1 MMSKEK
7 NAMKTSIFGGF
18 RKSDVIAYIEELQNN
33 SAEIS
38 AQLDEK
44 KKEAL
49 NLRKSIED
57 LEDKVDELS
66 KISSQID
73 EKDKIIADLQAK
85 LDASSKESTQYRQR
99 LFEYQDKSE
108 KLARAEKQ
116 IGAAYIDARR
126 YSDEIIDNAKAKAK
140 DVGALASQD
149 VKHQANE
156 IEQLLRDVDAV
167 SKKFNSSLEQLHK
180 DVYALSTKLN
190 NSASN
195 LLNLH
200 TELPALDSPSIYDEE
215 IVEDTADEVPVEILK
230 DMPDAVAVEVTDDGS
245 GLTFI
250 SYEPNSEFNAD
261 LNIQPENRTNEDNNG
276 WI

>member
-1 MMSKEK
+1 MSKEK
-7 NAMKTSIFGGF
+7 NVMKTSIFGGF
-18 RKSDVIAYIEELQNN
+18 KKSDVISYIENLQNEAADITAELDKKKRESLELRKQIDELEDRLQELSKVSSELQ
-33 SAEIS
+33 
-38 AQLDEK
+38 EK
-44 KKEAL
+44 DVKIK
-49 NLRKSIED
+49 D
-57 LEDKVDELS
+57 LEDK
-66 KISSQID
+66 
-73 EKDKIIADLQAK
+73 
-85 LDASSKESTQYRQR
+85 LDASNKESAQLRDR
-99 LFEYQDKSE
+99 VFEYQDKSE
-108 KLARAEKQ
+108 RLARAEKQ

-200 TELPALDSPSIYDEE
+200 TELPGLDAPTIYDDDTVTTAEEVPEE
-215 IVEDTADEVPVEILK
+215 IRK
-230 DMPDAVAVEVTDDGS
+230 DIPDAVAVEVTDDGS

-250 SYEPNSEFNAD
+250 SYEPKSEFNED
-261 LNIQPENRTNEDNNG
+261 LNLQPEDIITEDNNG
-276 WI
+276 

>member
-1 MMSKEK
+1 MSKEK
-7 NAMKTSIFGGF
+7 NIMKTSVFGGF
-18 RKSDVIAYIEELQNN
+18 KKSDVISYIENLQNDA
-33 SAEIS
+33 AEIT
-38 AQLDEK
+38 AELDRK
-44 KKEAL
+44 KRESL
-49 NLRKSIED
+49 ELRKKIDE
-57 LEDKVDELS
+57 LEERLEELS
-66 KISSQID
+66 KFSSELQ
-73 EKDKIIADLQAK
+73 EKDAKIKALEEK
-85 LDASSKESTQYRQR
+85 LDASNKETAQYRER

-200 TELPALDSPSIYDEE
+200 TELPGLEAPSIYDEE
-215 IVEDTADEVPVEILK
+215 PVKVQEDVPEEILK
-230 DMPDAVAVEVTDDGS
+230 DIPDAVAVETTDDGT

-250 SYEPNSEFNAD
+250 SYEPNTEFNED
-261 LNIQPENRTNEDNNG
+261 LNIQPEDIITEDNNG
-276 WI
+276 